1 MKYRDPPVFSH
12 FLVSIK
18 NYSKIK
24 RLFKK
29 MLTKMHLHASVLGK
43 LLVDVLPNEGL
54 EQDLE
59 IRASTQEREAKG
71 IPKVMF

>member
-1 MKYRDPPVFSH
+1 MKYRDPPYH
-12 FLVSIK
+12 FLISLK

-24 RLFKK
+24 GLFKK